1 MRFAKNSSPDAPSG
15 CPHPLLQYIVDSGWH
30 TIECVRCRDRWTL
43 MGART
48 KPKYSDDALTN
59 HAGRDPSFNEDAC
72 VGAPNPLGLRR

>member
-1 MRFAKNSSPDAPSG
+1 
-15 CPHPLLQYIVDSGWH
+15 
-30 TIECVRCRDRWTL
+30 